1 MQPGSKGFVSVLGTP
16 VGPAVRWGLTCVLLV
31 AGCRAW
37 LLPSS
42 VFGSISGIESVG
54 QGSSSRN
61 NLCRDLL
68 GFFFFF
74 VCVLFVFFF
83 FLKDFSK
90 QTSIGTNL
98 PSLRRQEKRPR
109 RLSCLPPPPCCAGGD
124 WDGGMQGWRCRALQP
139 AASSYELGLGPV
151 PGSVRALC
159 IPHPYWEGWGVDFP
173 SVGGSTKGCNP

>member
-83 FLKDFSK
+83 FSR
-90 QTSIGTNL
+90 I
-98 PSLRRQEKRPR
+98 
-109 RLSCLPPPPCCAGGD
+109 
-124 WDGGMQGWRCRALQP
+124 
-139 AASSYELGLGPV
+139 
-151 PGSVRALC
+151 
-159 IPHPYWEGWGVDFP
+159 FP
-173 SVGGSTKGCNP
+173 SRHQLEQISRASGGKKRGQGT

>member
-1 MQPGSKGFVSVLGTP
+1 MSVLGTP
-16 VGPAVRWGLTCVLLV
+16 VGPAVRWGLTCVLLA

-68 GFFFFF
+68 GFFF
-74 VCVLFVFFF
+74 LFCMCSFCFLF
-83 FLKDFSK
+83 FLEDFSK

-109 RLSCLPPPPCCAGGD
+109 HLSCLPPPAMLCGRRL
-124 WDGGMQGWRCRALQP
+124 GWRDAGMAMQST
-139 AASSYELGLGPV
+139 AACCKQL
-151 PGSVRALC
+151 
-159 IPHPYWEGWGVDFP
+159 
-173 SVGGSTKGCNP
+173 